1 MFSRRAAR
9 ALTHDGRADGD
20 LSRIPEND
28 KAPGSFLPRTA
39 RGNAPDK
46 WHRRCL
52 APDRGHVYRRWRLGS
67 CCRTYLRYVSL
78 FFRIGG
84 RARYRVALRRRNEVP
99 GRRRAART
107 SRLVAKYPARAV
119 YREPEQSDWY
129 SGSA

>member
-1 MFSRRAAR
+1 MFSRSVAR

-20 LSRIPEND
+20 LSRISGND
-28 KAPGSFLPRTA
+28 EAPGPFLPRA
-39 RGNAPDK
+39 SGGNTSDK
-46 WHRRCL
+46 WHRRRL

-67 CCRTYLRYVSL
+67 CCRAYLRYVSL

-84 RARYRVALRRRNEVP
+84 GARHPGALWRRYEVP
-99 GRRRAART
+99 GRGRAARP
-107 SRLVAKYPARAV
+107 SRLAAKYPARAV